1 MPESASTCRTQ
12 RGEHAKMPHSTDH
25 QTPGTMND
33 QQTILI
39 TGAAQ
44 RVGLHCA
51 QRLAAD
57 GFRVIITCRR
67 PRPQWRDEPLE
78 NIEVLLADFSTEAGI
93 QQLIDTLTRRQIRL
107 RALIHNA
114 SEWMNDDHPAEA
126 FQRMFMVHMQAPY
139 LLNLACAEL
148 FDPEVTGDIIHIS
161 DHVAQR
167 GSAKHIAYSA
177 TKAGLEGLSRSFA
190 ARFAPRIKVNTI
202 APALIMFNEGDS
214 EEYRT
219 QALAKSAL
227 GIEPGPGVVY
237 QAVRYLLDTPYVT
250 GTCLDLNGGRNLK

>member
-1 MPESASTCRTQ
+1 
-12 RGEHAKMPHSTDH
+12 
-25 QTPGTMND
+25 MND

-44 RVGLHCA
+44 RVGLYCA

-57 GFRVIITCRR
+57 GFRVIITCRQ
-67 PRPQWRDEPLE
+67 PRAQWQQEPLE

-93 QQLIDTLTRRQIRL
+93 QQLIETLTSRQIRL

-114 SEWMNDDHPAEA
+114 SEWMNDDNPADA
-126 FQRMFMVHMQAPY
+126 FQQMFMVHMQAPY
-139 LLNLACAEL
+139 LLNLACADL
-148 FDPEVTGDIIHIS
+148 FDPESTGDIIHIS

-177 TKAGLEGLSRSFA
+177 TKAGLESLSRSFA
-190 ARFAPRIKVNTI
+190 ARFAPRIKVNAI

-214 EEYRT
+214 PDYRSK
-219 QALAKSAL
+219 ALAKSAM
-227 GIEPGPGVVY
+227 GIEPGPDVVY
-237 QAVRYLLDTPYVT
+237 QSIRYLLDNPYVT